1 MVRIRRSTRAASTS
15 ARASSRSLSRSPRS
29 TRSRSSP
36 VSFSSRS
43 EAYSSRNHTLRTSM
57 RVDPSPA
64 TNTSELRE
72 QLLNDEIDGL
82 GSVVPVLAQ
91 LWSHGRLHHRS
102 IPGVK
107 LTDFGLGSEVRV
119 ADSERCPKAWVGCD
133 LVVHCCDASSNLVD
147 VRRGLRAELVAQV
160 LLPGVVELGIELEE
174 REASA

>member
-57 RVDPSPA
+57 RVEPSPA

-72 QLLNDEIDGL
+72 QLGDDAVYRLR
-82 GSVVPVLAQ
+82 SVVPVLAQ
-91 LWSHGRLHHRS
+91 LRRDRRLHDRLEPRPQLARLH
-102 IPGVK
+102 
-107 LTDFGLGSEVRV
+107 LGGEVRV
-119 ADSERCPKAWVGCD
+119 ADPER
-133 LVVHCCDASSNLVD
+133 
-147 VRRGLRAELVAQV
+147 
-160 LLPGVVELGIELEE
+160 LPE
-174 REASA
+174 